1 MVRSS
6 VFFWFE
12 CSSGCLVLKVQVF
25 GLNGSPVGEVD
36 LPPQFSEAFRPD
48 LIRRAFHSE
57 ASKRLQPKGV
67 FLLAGMQTT
76 AEYYGRR
83 RGWRQIINTGRSRL
97 PREKIPGGG
106 TGRVRMVPHSVKGRR
121 AHPPK
126 AVKRLVERVNF
137 KEKNKALRSA
147 ISATA
152 NVELVKARGHALSEK
167 TRVPLVVEDSFES
180 LSRVKDA
187 KKALEALGLELDLKR
202 ASEARKKRSGRARMR
217 KGGYREPKSVLIVF
231 GEDKGVWR
239 ATRNLPGVDA
249 VNVSALTVE
258 DLAPG
263 GEAGRLTVWTK
274 NALHKLAENGLYT

>member
-1 MVRSS
+1 MR
-6 VFFWFE
+6 
-12 CSSGCLVLKVQVF
+12 VQVF

-36 LPPQFSEAFRPD
+36 LPVQFNEAFRPD

-76 AEYYGRR
+76 AKYYGRR
-83 RGWRQIINTGRSRL
+83 RSWRQIINTGRSRL

-126 AVKRLVERVNF
+126 AVKRLLERINF
-137 KEKNKALRSA
+137 KEKNKAIRSA

-152 NVELVKARGHALSEK
+152 IFELVKARGHLISEK
-167 TRVPLVVEDSFES
+167 TRVPLVVDDSFES

-187 KKALEALGLELDLKR
+187 LKTLKALGLERDLER
-202 ASEARKKRSGRARMR
+202 ASSTRKKRSGRARMR

-249 VNVSALTVE
+249 VKASKLTIE
-258 DLAPG
+258 ALAPG
-263 GEAGRLTVWTK
+263 GNAGRLTVWTK
-274 NALHKLAENGLYT
+274 NALRKLAENGLYA

>member
-1 MVRSS
+1 M
-6 VFFWFE
+6 
-12 CSSGCLVLKVQVF
+12 KVQVF
-25 GLNGSPVGEVD
+25 DLNGSPVGETE

-57 ASKRLQPKGV
+57 VSKRLQPKGV

-126 AVKRLVERVNF
+126 PTKILVERINL
-137 KEKNKALRSA
+137 KEKNKAIRSA

-152 NVELVKARGHALSEK
+152 NLELIKKRGHLISEK
-167 TRVPLVVEDSFES
+167 TCVPLVVEDSFES

-187 KKALEALGLELDLKR
+187 KKVLEALGLGRDLER
-202 ASEARKKRSGRARMR
+202 ASEARKKRSGRSRMR

-231 GEDKGVWR
+231 GEDNGVWR

-249 VNVSALTVE
+249 VKVNELTVE
-258 DLAPG
+258 ELAPG
-263 GEAGRLTVWTK
+263 GDAGRLTLWTK
-274 NALHKLAENGLYT
+274 NALYKLAENGLYT

>member
-1 MVRSS
+1 M
-6 VFFWFE
+6 
-12 CSSGCLVLKVQVF
+12 VLKVQVF
-25 GLNGSPVGEVD
+25 GLNGAPVGEAE
-36 LPPQFSEAFRPD
+36 LPAQFSEAFRPD

-57 ASKRLQPKGV
+57 ASKRFQPKGA

-97 PREKIPGGG
+97 PREKISGGG

-126 AVKRLVERVNF
+126 PAKRLVEQINF
-137 KEKNKALRSA
+137 KEKNKAIRSA

-152 NVELVKARGHALSEK
+152 NVELIKARGHVLAEK
-167 TRVPLVVEDSFES
+167 IRVPLVVDDSFES

-187 KKALEALGLELDLKR
+187 KKALDALGLERDLDR

-239 ATRNLPGVDA
+239 ATRNLPGVNA
-249 VNVSALTVE
+249 VKASELTVE
-258 DLAPG
+258 ELAPG
-263 GEAGRLTVWTK
+263 GDAGRLTVWTN
-274 NALHKLAENGLYT
+274 NALKKLSENGLYA